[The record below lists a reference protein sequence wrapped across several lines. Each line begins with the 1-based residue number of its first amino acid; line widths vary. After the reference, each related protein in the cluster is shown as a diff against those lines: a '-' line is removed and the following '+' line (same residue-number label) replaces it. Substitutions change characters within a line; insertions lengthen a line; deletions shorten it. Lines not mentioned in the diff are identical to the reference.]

1 MLFQIQ
7 PLSVGKIKTASG
19 CFGVPCSVAPNIG
32 QEFKEVVLLL
42 CGVFDVFSQKS
53 LGPFQ

>member
-53 LGPFQ
+53 LGPF